1 MLTGAGRVDSIGKGP
16 LFYRLSPLLLLLLFF
31 DGEPLFAGEGS
42 LLLLLSRR
50 FRAPVPAGKERKEG
64 RKNLVKGSKG
74 VKAREGGERES
85 KGTPVA
91 LKTCIQGRGNR
102 LTGGLPKELF
112 YVASKCFASTFAAHS
127 RRRGDPAP
135 LKERGGK
142 RERNCKPR
150 KFFRFFPT
158 KKGGKT
164 NFSSPLFRKKG
175 EHGKVFPRAFYSLP
189 RSVVWERGKGV
200 AKKFPLPPLFYTG
213 SPSVRPS

>member
-1 MLTGAGRVDSIGKGP
+1 MIQSGRGHFFTASHPSSISSSSMESPFLRVKDPASSSFLGDLGRQFLQGRKG
-16 LFYRLSPLLLLLLFF
+16 
-31 DGEPLFAGEGS
+31 
-42 LLLLLSRR
+42 
-50 FRAPVPAGKERKEG
+50 RKEG
-64 RKNLVKGSKG
+64 KTWLRDRKGSK
-74 VKAREGGERES
+74 RERGERES

-150 KFFRFFPT
+150 KFFRVFFP
-158 KKGGKT
+158 
-164 NFSSPLFRKKG
+164 RKKG
-175 EHGKVFPRAFYSLP
+175 AKLTFLPLFSGKKVNTERFFLEPFILSPVRWSGKEAKGSGGEPKSSL
-189 RSVVWERGKGV
+189 S
-200 AKKFPLPPLFYTG
+200 PPLFYTG